1 MKIKL
6 FDDDERGC
14 GMNNSITD
22 RTCTVAE
29 LIEGLKK
36 CNPDAKVITEGCD
49 CIGTATSLDADDNEV
64 MIER

>member
-6 FDDDERGC
+6 FDEDERER
-14 GMNNSITD
+14 GMNVSDI
-22 RTCTVAE
+22 TCTVAE

-36 CNPDAKVITEGCD
+36 CNPNAKVITEGCD
-49 CIGTATSLDADDNEV
+49 CIGSATALDADDNEV